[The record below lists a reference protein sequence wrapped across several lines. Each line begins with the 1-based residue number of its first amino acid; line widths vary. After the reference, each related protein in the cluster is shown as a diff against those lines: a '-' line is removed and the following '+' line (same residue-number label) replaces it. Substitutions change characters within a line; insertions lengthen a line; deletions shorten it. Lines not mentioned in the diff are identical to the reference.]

1 MQSIDTLM
9 AKSHN

>member
-1 MQSIDTLM
+1 MLM